1 VQSDKSAK
9 SVIQIADLRRR
20 GLILFE
26 AISGSRAYGTNL
38 PHSDTDLKGVFIL
51 PEMEFYGLSYVSQVA
66 NDTNDEVF
74 YELRRFMELLLKNN
88 PTVLELLGTP
98 PDCVVYRHPLFE
110 VFRAEDFLSKLCH
123 QSFAEYAVA
132 QIRKAKGLNKKI
144 NYPEPPSRKSVL
156 DFCYVTVGAGAQPVA
171 TWLER
176 RGYTGRQCGLA
187 NVNHLNDLYAVFV
200 DETPEQ
206 RHNYRG
212 LVRDPETSQDVL
224 LSAVPK
230 GEVPVAYL
238 SFNRNGY
245 STYCRVFREYK
256 EWEQKRNPERYQNTV
271 QHGKNYDAK
280 NMLHVFR
287 LLRMAEEI
295 ASTGRLHVRR
305 PDRDFLLEI
314 RRGAFE
320 YEQLVTE
327 AEALVEQVEAAFAT
341 SALPETPNVEAA
353 EQLLVQVRQAWYSAA
368 KSEKPF
374 PTA

>member
-1 VQSDKSAK
+1 MT
-9 SVIQIADLRRR
+9 ILDLRQR
-20 GLILFE
+20 GLLLFE
-26 AISGSRAYGTNL
+26 AISGSRAYGTHL

-51 PEMEFYGLSYVSQVA
+51 PETEFYGLDYVPQVA

-74 YELRRFMELLLKNN
+74 YELRRFVELLLKNN

-98 PDCVVYRHPLFE
+98 EDCVVYRHPLF
-110 VFRAEDFLSKLCH
+110 VAFRAEDFLSKLCR

-144 NYPEPPSRKSVL
+144 NHSEPPSRKSVL

-171 TWLER
+171 IWLER
-176 RGYTGRQCGLA
+176 RGYGASQCGLA
-187 NVNHLNDLYAVFV
+187 NVPHLTDLYALFV
-200 DETPEQ
+200 DETPDQ
-206 RHNYRG
+206 RHGYRG
-212 LVRDPETSQDVL
+212 LVRDPDTSQDVQ

-230 GEVPVAYL
+230 GEVPAAYL

-245 STYCRVFREYK
+245 STYCRVYREYK

-295 ASTGRLHVRR
+295 ATEGRLHVRR
-305 PDRDFLLEI
+305 PDRDFLLQI
-314 RRGAFE
+314 RRGEFE

-327 AEALVEQVEAAFAT
+327 AETLVERVNTAFAT
-341 SALPETPNVEAA
+341 STLPETPNREAV
-353 EQLLVQVRQAWYSAA
+353 EQLLIQTRRAWYTMRQHPA
-368 KSEKPF
+368 
-374 PTA
+374 